1 MVQEHVGKKRRKE
14 VRQAINMTEEMRRL
28 LLSSIG
34 ILVVGLVVV
43 LLVLF
48 LAYGNV
54 IPVSPIVGSM
64 LPLVI
69 LLVAIFAVTP
79 RANRYWALRAHYKD
93 HCRKFNISKAD
104 MQALKSEEN

>member
-14 VRQAINMTEEMRRL
+14 VRQAINMSEEMRRL

-34 ILVVGLVVV
+34 ILAVGLVVV

-64 LPLVI
+64 LPLAI

-79 RANRYWALRAHYKD
+79 RANRYWSLRAQYKD
-93 HCRKFNISKAD
+93 HCRRFNIRKAD
-104 MQALKSEEN
+104 MQALRSDEN